1 MKITMTIKLEKGDR
15 EKLSDFKKKYDSLRQ
30 HVAVLQL
37 KGTLPRGEVKWAVE
51 RPKEPILLPPAV
63 NEVAMW
69 LQADPLCGNSLVPQ
83 RSCMCRHCLVDREEL
98 PTIVHRAGET
108 LQMPISG
115 VTAPEGLYA
124 PL

>member
-1 MKITMTIKLEKGDR
+1 VKITMTIKLEKGER

-37 KGTLPRGEVKWAVE
+37 KGTLPRGEVKWTVE
-51 RPKEPILLPPAV
+51 RPKGPILLPPVVA
-63 NEVAMW
+63 EKAMW
-69 LQADPLCGNSLVPQ
+69 SASDPLCGNSLVPQ
-83 RSCMCRHCLVDREEL
+83 KSCGCRHCLVDREEL
-98 PTIVHRAGET
+98 PTVVHRAGEA

-115 VTAPEGLYA
+115 VFVPEGLFA